1 MVPVQEF
8 DFNQNARQDKV
19 SKIKIKIKSNLKPG
33 TSGSSL
39 SCLLGR
45 LRLGGSLF
53 EASPSLKVFEVPISS
68 KRKAGHDGACLL
80 SQWWQEV

>member
-45 LRLGGSLF
+45 LRLGGSLLQANP
-53 EASPSLKVFEVPISS
+53 EQNGLQDPISTEKS
-68 KRKAGHDGACLL
+68 
-80 SQWWQEV
+80 